1 MKKENLP
8 AGKAGINTIFSSA
21 YLPPIEYFYQL
32 TKYRIIYIDI
42 SENYIKQTYR
52 NRCYIYA
59 ANGKLSISIPVI
71 KTTGNHTQIKDIKID
86 YTQPWQRLH
95 WRSIESAYNSSPFFL
110 YFRDYLEPFYE
121 KKYNFLIDLNTELLH
136 VLIKLSGIISDV
148 KFTENYIEPDEKI
161 NDFRNCISPKSK
173 TPTISSFPQ
182 YTQVFGDKHGFIPNL
197 SIIDLLFNEGKI
209 SKEYLRS
216 PFSHR

>member
-1 MKKENLP
+1 VKKGNL
-8 AGKAGINTIFSSA
+8 NTILSPA

-42 SENYIKQTYR
+42 FENYIKQTYR
-52 NRCYIYA
+52 NRCYIYT
-59 ANGKLSISIPVI
+59 ANGKSSMSVPVI

-86 YTQPWQRLH
+86 YAQPWHRLH

-136 VLIKLSGIISDV
+136 VLIKLSGIVSDV

-173 TPTISSFPQ
+173 THTISSFPQ

-197 SIIDLLFNEGKI
+197 SIIDLLFNEGKM
-209 SKEYLRS
+209 SKELLLRK
-216 PFSHR
+216 